1 MVALLADDDIGAGR
15 ELVSDPI
22 DAAYERAFAAI
33 DANEHD
39 TLLVAELDGEIVGTM
54 QVTVLHHLVRHGATR
69 AQLEGVRVASAHRG
83 MHIGEQLAR
92 AAIEHARSCGA
103 SIVQLTTD
111 KRRTDAHRFYER
123 LGFTATH
130 DGMKL
135 EL

>member
-1 MVALLADDDIGAGR
+1 M
-15 ELVSDPI
+15 SDPI
-22 DAAYERAFAAI
+22 DVAYERAFTAI

-39 TLLVAELDGEIVGTM
+39 ALLVADLDGVVVGTM
-54 QVTVLHHLVRHGATR
+54 QVTVLHHLVRHGASR
-69 AQLEGVRVASAHRG
+69 AQLEGVRVSSAHRG
-83 MHIGEQLAR
+83 MHIGEQLVR
-92 AAIEHARSCGA
+92 AAIEHARASGA

-130 DGMKL
+130 EGMKL